1 MTAEIVPLFGSAS
14 APVDEPLPADALYE
28 AIRPIG
34 GTREMAVW
42 LLAQFEARTLIAR
55 SAFRDAVKSGVD
67 WDVPGGGDP
76 DCVAGMNRH
85 LEREMERLVQAAV
98 AAYSQQLI
106 SALVELYI
114 ARHPPSPGGGRKVA

>member
-1 MTAEIVPLFGSAS
+1 MTAEIRPALWLSRAGGGSLS
-14 APVDEPLPADALYE
+14 ADALYE

-42 LLAQFEARTLIAR
+42 VLAEFEARTRIAS
-55 SAFRDAVKSGVD
+55 SAFREAVKSTVS
-67 WDVPGGGDP
+67 WDVPASGDLEP
-76 DCVAGMNRH
+76 ATEMNTH
-85 LEREMERLVQAAV
+85 LEREIERLVQSAV

-114 ARHPPSPGGGRKVA
+114 ARYPPTPGGGPKVA